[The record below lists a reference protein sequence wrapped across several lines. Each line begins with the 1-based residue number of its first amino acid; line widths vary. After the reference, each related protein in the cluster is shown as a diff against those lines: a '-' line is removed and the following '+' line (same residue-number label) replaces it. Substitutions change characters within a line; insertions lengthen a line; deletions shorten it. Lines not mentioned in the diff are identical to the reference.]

1 MFSCCMMLYVY
12 WHVLWSYDQE
22 QFGFMHQIPKH
33 TPIHGVD
40 FRFEFDCLFSTRAT
54 PKSESF
60 PRDLVVSG
68 EAHLRKHIK
77 DIHLHVSLPGICVYY
92 CILLY
97 YCYRVSLGFVV
108 ESC

>member
-1 MFSCCMMLYVY
+1 
-12 WHVLWSYDQE
+12 VLWSYDQE

-40 FRFEFDCLFSTRAT
+40 FRFEFDCLFLTRAT